1 VADFYERQVTR
12 TFTEWCIPVRSLGG
26 LPEWA
31 KLQNAIAQTIGAE
44 LAEQHG
50 VLESRIEGDDDDQT
64 LVLSFEH
71 KPRTIAEVVSR
82 DVERGLTELAGS
94 GVLTARAFLSEARR
108 RGGFFMGSIDTP
120 RRLAALLG
128 DKVST
133 DADLATMVDG
143 VTHMFDQ
150 KLGRNGLRIGSVYY
164 TLEPTGAIAPVLASG
179 N

>member
-1 VADFYERQVTR
+1 MADFYERQVTC
-12 TFTEWCIPVRSLGG
+12 TFTEWCIPVRNLGS

-31 KLQNAIAQTIGAE
+31 KLQHAIAQTIGAE

-50 VLESRIEGDDDDQT
+50 VLESRIEDDDDDQV

-82 DVERGLTELAGS
+82 DLERGLTELADS
-94 GVLTARAFLSEARR
+94 GALTVRAFLSEARR

-128 DKVST
+128 DKMST
-133 DADLATMVDG
+133 DADLTTTADG
-143 VTHMFDQ
+143 VTHMFDPR
-150 KLGRNGLRIGSVYY
+150 LGHNGLRIESVHY
-164 TLEPTGAIAPVLASG
+164 TLEPTGAIAPVPVSG